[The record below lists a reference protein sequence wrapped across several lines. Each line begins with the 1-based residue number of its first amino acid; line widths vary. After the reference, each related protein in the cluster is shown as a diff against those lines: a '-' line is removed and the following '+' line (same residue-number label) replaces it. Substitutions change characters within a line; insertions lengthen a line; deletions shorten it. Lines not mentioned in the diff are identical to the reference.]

1 MQWIFLYFHTN
12 CSTVIHIYIHI
23 QRCSPGDNCKMCV
36 ERLITSI
43 KFNNRIHLTV
53 GHIKAERKR
62 EEESGGRR
70 ANIQTQKTY
79 KLKCLCGEVK
89 TMQIRC
95 NLSKETKYGKKKKT
109 RKFLQ
114 FDHTKVSSN
123 YSTACQ
129 TLSLQFIVYRVFELA
144 CGLLPTPKTS

>member
-1 MQWIFLYFHTN
+1 MRWALYAVDFPLLPTAVQLYRHI
-12 CSTVIHIYIHI
+12 CIYIHI

-62 EEESGGRR
+62 EEDSGGRR
-70 ANIQTQKTY
+70 TNIQTQKTY
-79 KLKCLCGEVK
+79 KLKCLCGEEK

-95 NLSKETKYGKKKKT
+95 NLSKETEYEEKKEME
-109 RKFLQ
+109 KFFQ
-114 FDHTKVSSN
+114 FYHT
-123 YSTACQ
+123 
-129 TLSLQFIVYRVFELA
+129 
-144 CGLLPTPKTS
+144 